1 MNFPYRGKHLYYRL
15 LASPRSLFV
24 GLSFFFVLLY
34 IYVLNDR
41 REILLQNYSIL
52 RLSESTNNYHQNA
65 DLFNVSKTTFN
76 STSTLERKQD
86 NVKVKPLPPTIIPP
100 TSWVKYFKQWHG
112 LKLPVIT
119 CRPLG
124 RLGNIMGEYATMYS
138 LKRHYNVT
146 VVMNNEFKKRIEHI
160 FPNTSLPNIPA
171 SAGYFNLQDWTTVQN
186 IGSLYNYAPIELAA
200 AGLLGP
206 KKFIM
211 KEYAFEMQMFHQFRK
226 ELRKEFT
233 FAPTFRTKVNGFLSK
248 IMEHRSSELP
258 DPVFVG
264 FHIRR
269 TDYKKFVKTK
279 FGGHLP
285 ETAYF
290 TRALSH
296 YRTKFPDAAVFI
308 VASDDLQY
316 AKSELDQYHDVF
328 FSQGFSPGED
338 MALLASC
345 NHSIITVGSFGF
357 WTAYL
362 AGGEVVYADVTTK
375 HDYRFSRK
383 MFEKFGD
390 SEKNN
395 IYTCYISCVF
405 LGCVHWTLN
414 SSGAAY
420 SPTIPNSRMP
430 ERESKAVG

>member
-1 MNFPYRGKHLYYRL
+1 MSIPDRGKHLYYRR

-24 GLSFFFVLLY
+24 GLSFFFVLVIY
-34 IYVLNDR
+34 IYVSNYR
-41 REILLQNYSIL
+41 GVISLQNYSLL
-52 RLSESTNNYHQNA
+52 RLSESTNIYHHSA
-65 DLFNVSKTTFN
+65 DLLNVSTTAFS
-76 STSTLERKQD
+76 STPTLERKD
-86 NVKVKPLPPTIIPP
+86 NVKVKSLLPTIIPP

-112 LKLPVIT
+112 LRLPVIT
-119 CRPLG
+119 CRPRG

-146 VVMNNEFKKRIEHI
+146 VVINNDFKKKIKYI
-160 FPNTSLPNIPA
+160 FLNTSLPDIPA
-171 SAGYFNLQDWTTVQN
+171 SAGPFKLQDWTPVQY
-186 IGSLYNYAPIELAA
+186 IGSWNNYAPIELAA

-206 KKFIM
+206 KKFVM
-211 KEYAFEMQMFHQFRK
+211 EKYAFEIQMFHQFK
-226 ELRKEFT
+226 EELRKEFT
-233 FAPTFRTKVNGFLSK
+233 FAPNYTTKANGFLSN
-248 IMEHRSSELP
+248 IMENRSSELP

-269 TDYKKFVKTK
+269 TDYKKFIKNRY
-279 FGGHLP
+279 GSHLP

-316 AKSELDQYHDVF
+316 ARSKLDQYHDVF
-328 FSQGFSPGED
+328 FSPGFSAGED

-357 WTAYL
+357 WTAFL

-375 HDYRFSRK
+375 IEYRFSRK
-383 MFEKFGD
+383 MFEKIGLDYF
-390 SEKNN
+390 
-395 IYTCYISCVF
+395 
-405 LGCVHWTLN
+405 
-414 SSGAAY
+414 
-420 SPTIPNSRMP
+420 IPLP
-430 ERESKAVG
+430 VD